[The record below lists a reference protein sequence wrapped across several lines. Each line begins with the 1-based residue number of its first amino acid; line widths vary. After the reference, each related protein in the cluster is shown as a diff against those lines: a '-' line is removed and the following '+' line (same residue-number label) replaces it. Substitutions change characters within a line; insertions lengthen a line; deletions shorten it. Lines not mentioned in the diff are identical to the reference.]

1 MSKLN
6 ISKENYCNTLRA
18 LKDFIEE
25 QERAS
30 DALEVL
36 TADAC
41 FCHIGDALCS
51 YVISLMEKLT
61 FDSSANDDS
70 YLIQWLFYTNDK
82 VVSIDD
88 TELSIETPE
97 ELYDFLEYKHK

>member
-6 ISKENYCNTLRA
+6 ISKENYCDTLHA
-18 LKDFIEE
+18 LNNFIEE

-36 TADAC
+36 AEDAC
-41 FCHIGDALCS
+41 FCNIGDALCS
-51 YVISLMEKLT
+51 HVISLMEKLT
-61 FDSSANDDS
+61 FDGSENEDS
-70 YLIQWLFYTNDK
+70 YLIQWLFSTNDK
-82 VVSIDD
+82 VASLDD
-88 TELSIETPE
+88 KEFSIETPE